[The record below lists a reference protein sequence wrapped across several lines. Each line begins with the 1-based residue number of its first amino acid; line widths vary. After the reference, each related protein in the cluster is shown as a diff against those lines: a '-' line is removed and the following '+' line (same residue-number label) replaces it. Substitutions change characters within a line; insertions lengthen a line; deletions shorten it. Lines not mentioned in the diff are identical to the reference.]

1 MRLALR
7 SRGVTASES
16 AELAREFAAAGAAA
30 GALRRVRPIARPML
44 RRLQQAASPLGRAAR
59 RAYHAPVRE
68 MRFVL
73 HEVHQFEKHYES
85 LGSETP
91 CDRDTIDMVIDATQQ
106 LAENELAPINGNADS
121 EGCTWVDQTT
131 TTTPTG
137 FKEAYQ
143 LYVESGWQGLSYPEE
158 YGGQGLPLSLAL
170 VQADLIAA
178 ANWTFLMFPGLS
190 KAPLQTTPTSTP
202 TPTPNPNPNPAWY
215 PHPAC

>member
-1 MRLALR
+1 
-7 SRGVTASES
+7 
-16 AELAREFAAAGAAA
+16 
-30 GALRRVRPIARPML
+30 ML
-44 RRLQQAASPLGRAAR
+44 SRLQQAASPLGRAAR

-85 LGSETP
+85 LGCETP

-190 KAPLQTTPTSTP
+190 KAPPQATPTTTHPYPS
-202 TPTPNPNPNPAWY
+202 PNPNPAWY
-215 PHPAC
+215 PYPSS

>member
-1 MRLALR
+1 M
-7 SRGVTASES
+7 
-16 AELAREFAAAGAAA
+16 AREFAAAGAA
-30 GALRRVRPIARPML
+30 ALRRVRPIARPML
-44 RRLQQAASPLGRAAR
+44 RRLQQAVSPLGRAAR

-143 LYVESGWQGLSYPEE
+143 LYVESGWQGLSYPEQ

-190 KAPLQTTPTSTP
+190 KAPLQANPTSAP

-215 PHPAC
+215 PHPSC